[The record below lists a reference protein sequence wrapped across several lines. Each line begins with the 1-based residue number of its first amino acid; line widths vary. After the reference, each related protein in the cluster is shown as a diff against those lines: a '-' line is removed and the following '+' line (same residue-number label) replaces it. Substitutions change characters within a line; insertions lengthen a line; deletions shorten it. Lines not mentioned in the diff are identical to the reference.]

1 MFGWEE
7 DIGYLIMGSYF
18 FLDSWQLIEMYSPYM
33 GNEKLLRCQTQND
46 MYFQQKWYNQSS
58 QMQIGFT
65 C

>member
-7 DIGYLIMGSYF
+7 AIGYLIMGSYF